1 MTKESKCIIMIATMR
16 YTNIGEADLNLLSS
30 FQALIEERNITRA
43 ARRMFLSQPAM
54 SRVFDR
60 LQEMFKDE
68 LLVRTD
74 KGYEPTKRA
83 SAIYVRLN
91 DLLPRMDELFHGTD
105 FKPDQATD
113 QFRIAAGPYASLW
126 LVPRLIESLAKQAP
140 NVRVEVSISNDAI
153 QRLEANQTDLVLSG
167 QEAPRNLPSS
177 ALFEEPYMWLLRMD
191 HPLAKRR
198 LTLRRYLAARHISGQ
213 QAILDERLNRQGYE
227 RDIRVRVVDFFPIG
241 ILVERTDLIA
251 TLALRVAR
259 QLEKVSRIRM
269 VPAPAEVGKFR
280 YTQVWHPRDDSSPAH
295 RWLRK
300 LVQRVCVK
308 AS

>member
-1 MTKESKCIIMIATMR
+1 
-16 YTNIGEADLNLLSS
+16 
-30 FQALIEERNITRA
+30 
-43 ARRMFLSQPAM
+43 MFLSQPAM

-83 SAIYVRLN
+83 SALYLQLN
-91 DLLPRMDELFHGTD
+91 DVLPRIDGLFHGAD
-105 FKPDQATD
+105 FKPAQATD

-126 LVPRLIESLAKQAP
+126 LVPRLIQSLARQAP
-140 NVRVEVSISNDAI
+140 NIRVEISISNNAT
-153 QRLEANQTDLVLSG
+153 QRLEANQIDLILSG

-177 ALFEEPYMWLLRMD
+177 ALFEEPYMCLLRMD

-269 VPAPAEVGKFR
+269 VPAPPEVGRFR
-280 YTQVWHPRDDSSPAH
+280 YTQVWHSRDDTNPAH

-300 LVQRVCVK
+300 VVQRACVK
-308 AS
+308 IF